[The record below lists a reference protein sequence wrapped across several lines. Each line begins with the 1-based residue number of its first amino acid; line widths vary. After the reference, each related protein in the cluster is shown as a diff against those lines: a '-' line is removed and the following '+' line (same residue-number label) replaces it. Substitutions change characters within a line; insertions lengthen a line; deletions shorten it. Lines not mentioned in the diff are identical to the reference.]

1 MVTRGGERESSVVAP
16 PPSDLQPPV
25 GRQTNETIHWHPRG
39 VAARVLALQQHMEKP
54 TSRVTYTVVLEG
66 RCRFGVQEFNVHDLY
81 NTARV
86 TQLDSTKAEM
96 EQAEK
101 DPEVQ
106 VLARQFKSVAG
117 DLISLLEPK
126 LKAVERTKALL
137 ETASAHKLADIF
149 VASFEGSFDQRLAM
163 LDAVDLR
170 QRLLKATEIITRH
183 LQVCFALLDAVFGVC
198 SSNGYLWI
206 VTSK

>member
-1 MVTRGGERESSVVAP
+1 
-16 PPSDLQPPV
+16 
-25 GRQTNETIHWHPRG
+25 
-39 VAARVLALQQHMEKP
+39 
-54 TSRVTYTVVLEG
+54 
-66 RCRFGVQEFNVHDLY
+66 
-81 NTARV
+81 
-86 TQLDSTKAEM
+86 M
-96 EQAEK
+96 EQAES

-137 ETASAHKLADIF
+137 ETASAHRLADIF

-183 LQVCFALLDAVFGVC
+183 LQVCFALLDALFGVC
-198 SSNGYLWI
+198 VLLMDVCG
-206 VTSK
+206 